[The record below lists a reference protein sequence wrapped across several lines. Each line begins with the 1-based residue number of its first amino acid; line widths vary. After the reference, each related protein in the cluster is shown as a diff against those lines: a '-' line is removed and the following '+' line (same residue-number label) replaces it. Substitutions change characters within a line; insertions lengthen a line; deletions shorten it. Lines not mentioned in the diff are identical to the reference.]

1 MYLLRLAEVQTSA
14 RDPVFRYS
22 PARALLLAF
31 AAVCASTVLVLIV
44 GREMSFLAYYIAGV
58 FLFGFILT
66 RRLIIARFRST
77 NWLVRMN
84 DDGVFIKFRSYLNYH
99 LPAEDPSVVFIPYRE
114 ILSARRVLE
123 RSKVASFSGEVST
136 QTHHLVEFELAGDP
150 KPLTKALAEEFARRA
165 PQEKHWYGSG
175 STLYKHFPVHMV
187 SPAFLQIKWNVVPRT
202 PLFLDGLRQYTT
214 IAAPI
219 ELSQDF
225 IHLQGMSL
233 SDQETRLRELAERG
247 QTISAIYIARRLY
260 SYSLNQAQ
268 AFIESL
274 GGKQKT

>member
-175 STLYKHFPVHMV
+175 STLYKHCPVHMV
-187 SPAFLQIKWNVVPRT
+187 SPAFLQIEWERCARRPVVSGW
-202 PLFLDGLRQYTT
+202 F
-214 IAAPI
+214 API
-219 ELSQDF
+219 HHNCGPNR
-225 IHLQGMSL
+225 IV
-233 SDQETRLRELAERG
+233 A
-247 QTISAIYIARRLY
+247 RLY
-260 SYSLNQAQ
+260 SSPRDESERPGDAPTGVGRKGTDHLRYLYSEAALLLQLEPGA
-268 AFIESL
+268 SL
-274 GGKQKT
+274 Y